1 MSEVETPLNED
12 SITMTTYTAKHFL
25 RRLEE
30 RVSGYNAKLLLH
42 AALVDSGI
50 VYNSDEKLD
59 SDQAK
64 NLCLSLIK
72 KGGPAF
78 QVGQNLY
85 REMQQ

>member
-1 MSEVETPLNED
+1 MSEEVTTPT
-12 SITMTTYTAKHFL
+12 ITTLTTRHFL

-30 RVSGYNAKLLLH
+30 RVSGYNAKLLLNS
-42 AALVDSGI
+42 ALVDSGI
-50 VYNSDEKLD
+50 DYSDEAKLD
-59 SDQAK
+59 SEQAE

-85 REMQQ
+85 RELKQ